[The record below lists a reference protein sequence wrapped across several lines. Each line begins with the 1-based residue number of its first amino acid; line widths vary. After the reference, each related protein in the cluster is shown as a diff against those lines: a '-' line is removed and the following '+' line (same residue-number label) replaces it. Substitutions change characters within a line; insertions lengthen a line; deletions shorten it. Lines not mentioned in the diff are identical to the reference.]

1 LRARNFIQLF
11 FGWAL
16 LLVFALSI
24 TPRQLLHDA
33 LAHHTDQSV
42 EASGNAYI
50 TRAGYSCDR
59 LNLVAESPFTETGT
73 FTENIPL
80 QPCTDF
86 IVVSHHKAAPKVITL
101 PGLRGPPC
109 I

>member
-1 LRARNFIQLF
+1 MLF
-11 FGWAL
+11 T
-16 LLVFALSI
+16 LSI

-33 LAHHTDQSV
+33 IAHHTDKSV
-42 EASGNAYI
+42 EATGNAFI
-50 TRAGYSCDR
+50 TKQGYSCDR
-59 LNLVAESPFTETGT
+59 LNLVAESPFTETNT

-86 IVVSHHKAAPKVITL
+86 IVFSNHKFAPKAITL
-101 PGLRGPPC
+101 PGLRGPPS